1 QICRRHYSM
10 MTSVADAAQMA
21 LKECQKQFE
30 TERWNCSTPP
40 QPRRHRRSV
49 FGRELLSGTR
59 ERSFVYALS
68 SAAVAYA
75 ITRDCSLGNIVGCGC
90 DQTWP
95 QRAPFNQSFDW
106 GGCSDNIRWG
116 VEMSKLFVDAQ
127 EYERGRQK
135 RIGRNRRRRR
145 KREIN
150 ERTVNLNNNKFGREA
165 ILSGMGKKCRCHG
178 ISNSCESMTCWRTL
192 PSFRKVGR
200 ILKRSYSTAVQVIGK
215 LNPRFKKVISNDSP
229 QFLPRV
235 KCPPGFNDIRF
246 PIYTLT
252 RSYPTNL
259 LCENPFLCVLFILHR
274 FPIHLCNHKYGRY
287 LLRPRDRDR
296 RSVGNRYLAFLR
308 MSSDFCA
315 TTGRTCDADKSGPSG
330 CDVMC
335 CGRGYVIKTSYVTA
349 KCGCKFS
356 WCCDVTCKSCNETR
370 VEYVCL

>member
-215 LNPRFKKVISNDSP
+215 CYSCSKVSS
-229 QFLPRV
+229 
-235 KCPPGFNDIRF
+235 
-246 PIYTLT
+246 
-252 RSYPTNL
+252 
-259 LCENPFLCVLFILHR
+259 
-274 FPIHLCNHKYGRY
+274 KYGRY